1 MAINDN
7 YAKLGANRIAI
18 WEWRLC
24 WIMEGWI
31 NVFEGQYQNSVEY
44 WEEDKELNMIAI
56 FIIKLLM
63 KVHKIVQ
70 NF

>member
-1 MAINDN
+1 
-7 YAKLGANRIAI
+7 
-18 WEWRLC
+18 
-24 WIMEGWI
+24 MEGWI